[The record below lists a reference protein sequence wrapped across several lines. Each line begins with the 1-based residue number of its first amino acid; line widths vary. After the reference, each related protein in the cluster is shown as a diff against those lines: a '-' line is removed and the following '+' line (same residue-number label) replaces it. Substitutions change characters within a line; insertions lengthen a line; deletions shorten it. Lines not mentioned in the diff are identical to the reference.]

1 MNHLKFVPFA
11 FPQSDD
17 GKYTALITED
27 SILKIRRDQLGLSQ
41 QNVADMAKIPLT
53 QYQRLE
59 SGDKILAGASMRI
72 GLAVCA
78 ALLLDPYDFINVT
91 VSQPDPQTMKPV
103 PMFHTDLP
111 DDPITPNSQML
122 WKRKTVLLLLSVIS
136 IKVNIVARS
145 IEDWEALISL
155 QQFGAY
161 CL

>member
-1 MNHLKFVPFA
+1 
-11 FPQSDD
+11 
-17 GKYTALITED
+17 
-27 SILKIRRDQLGLSQ
+27 
-41 QNVADMAKIPLT
+41 
-53 QYQRLE
+53 
-59 SGDKILAGASMRI
+59 MRI

-78 ALLLDPYDFINVT
+78 ALLLDPYDFIDVT

-111 DDPITPNSQML
+111 DDLLAPNSQML
-122 WKRKTVLLLLSVIS
+122 RKRKTVLLLLSVIS

-145 IEDWEALISL
+145 IEDRGALISL